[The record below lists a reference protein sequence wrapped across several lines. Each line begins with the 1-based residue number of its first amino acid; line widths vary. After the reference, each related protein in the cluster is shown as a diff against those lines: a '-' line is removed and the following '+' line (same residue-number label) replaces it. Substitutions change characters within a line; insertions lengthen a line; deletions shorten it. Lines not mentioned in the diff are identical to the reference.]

1 MELPFHEKISKIL
14 YLYFSKIKTQ
24 RKIYFRHLYSCARAF
39 ADRAVRCTVD
49 TARLP
54 KQQTHPK
61 E

>member
-49 TARLP
+49 AAR
-54 KQQTHPK
+54 
-61 E
+61 